1 MQEAACGV
9 ALLGAGARDRA
20 QVCQRPLLPTFWVS
34 FDTGAYLS
42 LADAPISPAG
52 THLNICAVLSEL
64 KHHEAALVH
73 ANAAISLLVPLY
85 GDTCGVY
92 GPYIFSDT
100 GLSSIAAS
108 KHMASANDSS
118 IYVYVCVCMYVCV

>member
-1 MQEAACGV
+1 M
-9 ALLGAGARDRA
+9 
-20 QVCQRPLLPTFWVS
+20 
-34 FDTGAYLS
+34 
-42 LADAPISPAG
+42 
-52 THLNICAVLSEL
+52 LSEL

-108 KHMASANDSS
+108 KHMASANDSV
-118 IYVYVCVCMYVCV
+118 IYVYVCVCVCMCKYLCMCIYMYVCVCVCVYISNIFAYMVCVCVCVCVWVHLICL

>member
-1 MQEAACGV
+1 M
-9 ALLGAGARDRA
+9 
-20 QVCQRPLLPTFWVS
+20 
-34 FDTGAYLS
+34 
-42 LADAPISPAG
+42 
-52 THLNICAVLSEL
+52 LSEL

-108 KHMASANDSS
+108 KHMASANDSF
-118 IYVYVCVCMYVCV
+118 IYVYVYVCVCMYMCVSIYVCVFICMYVCVCVYTSQTFLLAWCVCVFVCVCGYISYVYTYVCAYIYIQKHI